1 MDRVSINPGRFDK
14 CFAAAALVAVAMTSP
29 APAHHSAAMFDATKS
44 IETKGVVKEFL
55 WTNPHSFLV
64 VTARNKAGKAIDYS
78 FEANGPGY
86 LTRNGWKR
94 EILKPGDTVTVISHP
109 LRDGRPGGDLVEVT
123 LADGRKLS
131 GRPQV
136 PKALLAPTA
145 SDGAE
150 R

>member
-1 MDRVSINPGRFDK
+1 MHRVSIDGR
-14 CFAAAALVAVAMTSP
+14 CFAALLVAATTVASP
-29 APAHHSAAMFDATKS
+29 VSAHHSAAMFDATKS
-44 IETKGVVKEFL
+44 TETKGVVKEFL

-64 VTARNKAGKAIDYS
+64 VTARNKAGKPVDYS

-86 LTRNGWKR
+86 LVRNGWKR
-94 EILKPGDTVTVISHP
+94 ESLKPGDTVVVVSHP

-123 LADGRKLS
+123 LSDGRKLS

-136 PKALLAPTA
+136 HKALLPPTDG
-145 SDGAE
+145 DGAS